1 MIVLLSITGI
11 FLSDFFTIA
20 QQVPFNSEIYS
31 DPVCNNKE
39 PCNECLFSE
48 LRQIDSCYET
58 GFIQKIYCTMTS
70 NLNNTQEIFYI
81 SSCQPKKNK
90 SMNSFIQLW
99 AFFIASTALLY
110 YNWQQ
115 LKSLKTQGEKTTLDS
130 IINT

>member
-1 MIVLLSITGI
+1 MIFGLFIYG
-11 FLSDFFTIA
+11 FLSLA
-20 QQVPFNSEIYS
+20 QQLPFNYEIYS
-31 DPVCNNKE
+31 DPVCNNKG

-70 NLNNTQEIFYI
+70 NLNNTQDIFYI
-81 SSCQPKKNK
+81 SSCQPKGRK
-90 SMNSFIQLW
+90 SNNFFTQLW
-99 AFFIASTALLY
+99 AIFIALTALLY

-115 LKSLKTQGEKTTLDS
+115 LKSLKTKDEKIILES

>member
-1 MIVLLSITGI
+1 MIVGLLIYG
-11 FLSDFFTIA
+11 FLALA

-31 DPVCNNKE
+31 DPVCNNKG
-39 PCNECLFSE
+39 PCNECLFTE

-81 SSCQPKKNK
+81 SSCQPKGTK
-90 SMNSFIQLW
+90 SINFFTQLW
-99 AFFIASTALLY
+99 ALFIALTGVLY

-115 LKSLKTQGEKTTLDS
+115 LKSLKTQDEKITLAS